1 MSTKKKEEF
10 NILEISKAIDKSIN
24 DANKQGRNVATK
36 DIKINAKDYSVKE
49 AISLLQ
55 KLKKGGKW
63 WVLVPC

>member
-36 DIKINAKDYSVKE
+36 DIKINAKDYSVKD
-49 AISLLQ
+49 AIELV
-55 KLKKGGKW
+55 KRLKRG
-63 WVLVPC
+63 V

>member
-10 NILEISKAIDKSIN
+10 NILEISKVIDKSIN

-55 KLKKGGKW
+55 KLKKGGK
-63 WVLVPC
+63 